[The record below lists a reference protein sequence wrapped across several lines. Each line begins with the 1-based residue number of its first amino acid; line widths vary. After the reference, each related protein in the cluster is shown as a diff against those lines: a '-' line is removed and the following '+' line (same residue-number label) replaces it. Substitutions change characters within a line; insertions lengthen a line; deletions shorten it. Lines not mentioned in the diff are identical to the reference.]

1 MIKFFTNREVSHR
14 LDINLAKWKRWSRE
28 FLPPDPLGGMQSGFA
43 RQYSPDGAF
52 KVYFGGHL
60 VADLKFVIPEAKQI
74 VEDLHGWFEEKGF
87 YFDVKGNAALN
98 KGVDQLVKRYIIY
111 IMREKRIDKN
121 SEFIYTVRGV
131 ISNEPVHYKG
141 FEITKELY
149 VETSIGLQPEKVSTI
164 DLNIVKTLNVTDVLN
179 NFVVR
184 LNLDRTHYPALSSSN
199 SSIS

>member
-14 LDINLAKWKRWSRE
+14 LDINIAKWKRWSRE

-52 KVYFGGHL
+52 KVYLGGHL
-60 VADLKFVIPEAKQI
+60 VADLKFTIPEAKQI
-74 VEDLHGWFEEKGF
+74 VKDLHGWFAEKGF
-87 YFDVKGNAALN
+87 YFDVKGNATLN
-98 KGVDQLVKRYIIY
+98 KGVDQLVKKYIIF
-111 IMREKRIDKN
+111 IMHEKRIDN
-121 SEFIYTVRGV
+121 NFEFIYNVKGI
-131 ISNEPVHYKG
+131 ISNEPAHLKG
-141 FEITKELY
+141 FEIAKELY
-149 VETSIGLQPEKVSTI
+149 VETFIGSQPEKVSTI
-164 DLNIVKTLNVTDVLN
+164 GMNIVKMLNITDVLN

>member
-52 KVYFGGHL
+52 KVYLGCHL
-60 VADLKFVIPEAKQI
+60 VADLKFTIPEAKQI
-74 VEDLHGWFEEKGF
+74 VEDLHGWFAEMGF
-87 YFDVKGNAALN
+87 YFDVKGNATL
-98 KGVDQLVKRYIIY
+98 KKDVDQLVKRYIIF
-111 IMREKRIDKN
+111 IMREKRIDN
-121 SEFIYTVRGV
+121 NFEFIYNVRGI

-141 FEITKELY
+141 LEITKELY

-164 DLNIVKTLNVTDVLN
+164 DLNIVKTLNITDVLN